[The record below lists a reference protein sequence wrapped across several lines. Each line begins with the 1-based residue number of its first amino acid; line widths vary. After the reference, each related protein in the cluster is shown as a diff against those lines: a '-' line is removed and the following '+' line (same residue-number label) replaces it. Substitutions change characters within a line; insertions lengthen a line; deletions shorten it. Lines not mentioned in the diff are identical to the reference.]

1 VTAPAAGTPAPAE
14 APIEVSA
21 PGKLF
26 VAGEYAV
33 VEAGYP
39 AVLVAVDRHVTV
51 RLARA
56 EGAGSI
62 ASDQYGRLPVVWRR
76 DGGRVVLDHDSRP
89 FDYVLAAID
98 VVERFA
104 AEQGRPLGFYDIT
117 ITSELDDQSGRKF
130 GLGSSA
136 AVTAATVRALDRF
149 YGLDLPTERLLR
161 LALLATVAVNPM
173 GSGGDVA
180 ASLYGGWIRYAAL
193 DRDWLRTAQAAA
205 EASGAVRPLSAL
217 LDADWPGLSVRRLP
231 TPRTMRLVVGWTGVP
246 ASTTRLVERMQSRKG
261 AAEAHYPDFLAASRE
276 CVDALADAIERDDA
290 PAAKAQIHRAR
301 GLLTSLAR
309 AAGVDIETPALR
321 TLCET
326 AEGVGA
332 AAKSSGAGGGD
343 CGIVL
348 VDADTDLEPMLR
360 DWALSDVRHLSL
372 RVQQPCDAED
382 AP

>member
-1 VTAPAAGTPAPAE
+1 V
-14 APIEVSA
+14 IEVCA

-56 EGAGSI
+56 EDAGSI

-104 AEQGRPLGFYDIT
+104 AEQGRTLGFYDIS
-117 ITSELDDQSGRKF
+117 ISSELDDQSGRKF

-149 YGLDLPTERLLR
+149 YELGLPTLQLLK
-161 LALLATVAVNPM
+161 LALLATVQVNPM

-193 DRDWLRTAQAAA
+193 DRDWLRAAVAGGSAAA
-205 EASGAVRPLSAL
+205 GGPGPLTAL
-217 LDADWPGLSVRRLP
+217 LDADWPGLAVRRLP
-231 TPRTMRLVVGWTGVP
+231 TPRSMRLVVGWTGVP
-246 ASTTRLVERMQSRKG
+246 ASTTRLVEAMQSRKG
-261 AAEAHYPDFLAASRE
+261 AAESHYPDFLAASRA
-276 CVDALADAIERDDA
+276 CVDALSAAIERDDA
-290 PAAKAQIHRAR
+290 PAAKAEIRRAR

-326 AEGVGA
+326 AEDVGA

-360 DWALSDVRHLSL
+360 DWELSDVRHLSL
-372 RVQQPCDAED
+372 TVQPPRGESR
-382 AP
+382 

>member
-1 VTAPAAGTPAPAE
+1 M
-14 APIEVSA
+14 IEVCA

-51 RLARA
+51 RLSPA
-56 EGAGSI
+56 EDAGSI
-62 ASDQYGRLPVVWRR
+62 TSDQYGRLPVVWRR
-76 DGGRVVLDHDSRP
+76 DGRRVVLDHDSRP

-98 VVERFA
+98 VVEA
-104 AEQGRPLGFYDIT
+104 YAVEQGRTLGFHDIT
-117 ITSELDDQSGRKF
+117 ISSELDDQSGRKF

-149 YGLDLPTERLLR
+149 YALDLPTEQLLK
-161 LALLATVAVNPM
+161 LALLATVRINPM

-193 DRDWLRTAQAAA
+193 DRDWLRARLDDGAALSELLATA
-205 EASGAVRPLSAL
+205 
-217 LDADWPGLSVRRLP
+217 WPGLSVRRLP
-231 TPRTMRLVVGWTGVP
+231 TPSTMRLVVGWTGVP
-246 ASTTRLVERMQSRKG
+246 ASTTRLVEAMQSRKG
-261 AAEAHYPDFLAASRE
+261 AAESHYPDFLAQSRE
-276 CVDALADAIERDDA
+276 CVDALSDAIEHDDA
-290 PAAKAQIHRAR
+290 PAAKAQIRRAR

-309 AAGVDIETPALR
+309 AAGVDVETQALR
-321 TLCET
+321 ALCES
-326 AEGVGA
+326 AEQVGA

-348 VDADTDLEPMLR
+348 VDADTDLAPMLR
-360 DWALSDVRHLSL
+360 GWELSDVRHLSL
-372 RVQQPCDAED
+372 RVQPARHATRSAEP
-382 AP
+382 ASGAEAAR

>member
-1 VTAPAAGTPAPAE
+1 M
-14 APIEVSA
+14 IEVCA

-51 RLARA
+51 RLAPA

-76 DGGRVVLDHDSRP
+76 DGHRVVLDHDSRP

-104 AEQGRPLGFYDIT
+104 AEQGRTLGFYDIT
-117 ITSELDDQSGRKF
+117 ISSELDDRSGRKF

-149 YGLDLPTERLLR
+149 YALDLPTDRLLK
-161 LALLATVAVNPM
+161 LALLATVSVNPM

-180 ASLYGGWIRYAAL
+180 ASLYGGWIRYSAL
-193 DRDWLRTAQAAA
+193 DRDWLRAALTGSEAAA
-205 EASGAVRPLSAL
+205 DRPLTAVL
-217 LDADWPGLSVRRLP
+217 GTDWPGLSVRRLR
-231 TPRTMRLVVGWTGVP
+231 TPQTMRLVVGWTGVP
-246 ASTTRLVERMQSRKG
+246 ASTTRLVEAMQSRKG
-261 AAEAHYPDFLAASRE
+261 AAKSHYPDFLAASRE
-276 CVDALADAIERDDA
+276 CVVALSDAIERDDA
-290 PAAKAQIHRAR
+290 PAAKAQIRRAR
-301 GLLTSLAR
+301 DLLTSLAR

-326 AEGVGA
+326 AESVGA

-348 VDADTDLEPMLR
+348 VDTDTDIEPMLR
-360 DWALSDVRHLSL
+360 DWELSDVRHLSL
-372 RVQQPCDAED
+372 RVQPPREAVDGR
-382 AP
+382 

>member
-1 VTAPAAGTPAPAE
+1 MIE
-14 APIEVSA
+14 ASA

-51 RLARA
+51 RLTPA

-62 ASDQYGRLPVVWRR
+62 TSDQYGRLPVVWRR
-76 DGGRVVLDHDSRP
+76 VGDRVVLDPGSRP

-104 AEQGRPLGFYDIT
+104 AERGRALGFFDIT
-117 ITSELDDQSGRKF
+117 ISSELDDRSGRKF

-136 AVTAATVRALDRF
+136 AVTAATVQALDRF
-149 YGLDLPTERLLR
+149 YDLGLPTDRLLK
-161 LALLATVAVNPM
+161 LALLATVQVNPM

-180 ASLYGGWIRYAAL
+180 ASVYGGWIRYAAL
-193 DRDWLRTAQAAA
+193 DRGWLADALATAQA
-205 EASGAVRPLSAL
+205 SGRARPLGGL

-231 TPRTMRLVVGWTGVP
+231 TPRSMRLVVGWTGMP
-246 ASTTRLVERMQSRKG
+246 ASTMRLVERMQSRKG
-261 AAEAHYPDFLAASRE
+261 ATESHYPDFLAASRE

-309 AAGVDIETPALR
+309 SAGVDIETPALR

-326 AEGVGA
+326 AESVGA

-360 DWALSDVRHLSL
+360 EWELSDVRHLSL
-372 RVQQPCDAED
+372 RVQPSREEVQ
-382 AP
+382 

>member
-217 LDADWPGLSVRRLP
+217 LDADWPGLSVRR
-231 TPRTMRLVVGWTGVP
+231 VVGWTGVP

>member
-1 VTAPAAGTPAPAE
+1 M
-14 APIEVSA
+14 IEVSA
-21 PGKLF
+21 SGKLF

-51 RLARA
+51 RLAPA

-76 DGGRVVLDHDSRP
+76 DGHRVVLDHDSRP

-104 AEQGRPLGFYDIT
+104 AEQGRTLGFYDIT
-117 ITSELDDQSGRKF
+117 IASELDDQSGRKF

-149 YGLDLPTERLLR
+149 YELRLPTEQLLR

-193 DRDWLRTAQAAA
+193 DREWLRAAQADAV
-205 EASGAVRPLSAL
+205 ASGADRPLTVL
-217 LDADWPGLSVRRLP
+217 LAADWPGLSVRRLP
-231 TPRTMRLVVGWTGVP
+231 TPESMRLIVGWTGVP
-246 ASTTRLVERMQSRKG
+246 ASTTRLVEAMQSRKG
-261 AAEAHYPDFLAASRE
+261 SAESHYPDFLAASRE

-290 PAAKAQIHRAR
+290 PAAKEQIRRAR

-321 TLCET
+321 TLCE
-326 AEGVGA
+326 AAQAVGA

-348 VDADTDLEPMLR
+348 VDAGTDLEPMLR

-372 RVQQPCDAED
+372 HVQPPREESR
-382 AP
+382 

>member
-1 VTAPAAGTPAPAE
+1 M
-14 APIEVSA
+14 IEVCA

-51 RLARA
+51 RLDRA

-76 DGGRVVLDHDSRP
+76 DGDRVVLDHDSRP
-89 FDYVLAAID
+89 FDYVLSAID

-104 AEQGRPLGFYDIT
+104 AEQGRTLGFYDIT
-117 ITSELDDQSGRKF
+117 ISSELDDSSGRKF

-149 YGLDLPTERLLR
+149 YDLGLPTLHLLK
-161 LALLATVAVNPM
+161 LALLATVQVNPM

-193 DRDWLRTAQAAA
+193 DRDWLRAQSGPITDLLAA
-205 EASGAVRPLSAL
+205 E
-217 LDADWPGLSVRRLP
+217 WPGLAVRRLP
-231 TPRTMRLVVGWTGVP
+231 TPESMRLVVGWTGVP
-246 ASTTRLVERMQSRKG
+246 ASTMRLVEAMQSRK
-261 AAEAHYPDFLAASRE
+261 EVTETHYPDFLAASRE
-276 CVDALADAIERDDA
+276 CVDALAEAIERDDA
-290 PAAKAQIHRAR
+290 PAAKAEIRRAR

-309 AAGVDIETPALR
+309 EAGVDIETPALR
-321 TLCET
+321 ALCET
-326 AEGVGA
+326 AEHVGA

-348 VDADTDLEPMLR
+348 VDTGADLEPMLR
-360 DWALSDVRHLSL
+360 GWALSDVRHLSL
-372 RVQQPCDAED
+372 QVQAPRDAEVR
-382 AP
+382 P

>member
-1 VTAPAAGTPAPAE
+1 M
-14 APIEVSA
+14 IEVCAS
-21 PGKLF
+21 GKLF

-39 AVLVAVDRHVTV
+39 AVIVAVDRHVTV
-51 RLARA
+51 RLDRA

-62 ASDQYGRLPVVWRR
+62 ASDQYGRMPVVWRR
-76 DGGRVVLDHDSRP
+76 DGDRVVLDHDSRP

-104 AEQGRPLGFYDIT
+104 AEQGRTLGFYDIT
-117 ITSELDDQSGRKF
+117 ISSELDDSSGRKF

-136 AVTAATVRALDRF
+136 AVTAATVRALDLF
-149 YGLDLPTERLLR
+149 YELGLPTERLLK
-161 LALLATVAVNPM
+161 LALLATVQVNPM

-193 DRDWLRTAQAAA
+193 DRDWLRAAIA
-205 EASGAVRPLSAL
+205 AGGSGPTPLTDL
-217 LDADWPGLSVRRLP
+217 LAADWPGLSVRRLP
-231 TPRTMRLVVGWTGVP
+231 MPQSMRLVVGWTGVP
-246 ASTTRLVERMQSRKG
+246 ASTTRLVEAMQSRKG
-261 AAEAHYPDFLAASRE
+261 AAESHYPDFLAASRE
-276 CVDALADAIERDDA
+276 CVDALSDAIERDDA
-290 PAAKAQIHRAR
+290 PAAKAEIRRAR

-326 AEGVGA
+326 AESVGA

-360 DWALSDVRHLSL
+360 DWELSDVRHLSL
-372 RVQQPCDAED
+372 RVQPPRE
-382 AP
+382 PRP